1 MERAKPEKRL
11 LAFAVLMA
19 AGLNGAQAADVPV
32 DVELVLAVDV
42 SGSMNG
48 EELRLQREGYVAALR
63 SPEVWRAVESG
74 RHGAV
79 AVTYAEWARGDLQR
93 VILPWTRI
101 ASEADARAAADVLEA
116 APVAN
121 MRNTSI
127 TGALRFATAQFDGN
141 GFAGERLVIDI
152 SGDGPNNQGGPVTE
166 ARDAAI
172 DAGITINGLPLEVED
187 WVAAPLFAK
196 GATLADYYEACV
208 TGGPMSFV
216 LPVKAWAEFPEA
228 VRRKLVLELS
238 GTVPRVADRVWRA
251 AQSEPDCLIGERLRR
266 QWQDP

>member
-1 MERAKPEKRL
+1 MIKRHARFAACAVSL
-11 LAFAVLMA
+11 ICGPSAFAQDA
-19 AGLNGAQAADVPV
+19 AV

-48 EELRLQREGYVAALR
+48 EELRLQRDGYVAALR

-79 AVTYAEWARGDLQR
+79 AITYVEWARDDLKR
-93 VILPWTRI
+93 VIIPWTRI
-101 ASEADARAAADVLEA
+101 AGEADALAVADILMA

-127 TGALRFATAQFDGN
+127 TGALRFAAAAFDGN
-141 GFAGERLVIDI
+141 GFDAERRVIDV
-152 SGDGPNNQGGPVTE
+152 SGDGPNNQGGAVTE
-166 ARDAAI
+166 ARDAVL
-172 DAGITINGLPLEVED
+172 DAGITINGLPLEIEE
-187 WVAAPLFAK
+187 WTIGGLF
-196 GATLADYYEACV
+196 GRDATLADYYEACV

-216 LPVKAWAEFPEA
+216 MPVRSWQEFPMA
-228 VRRKLVLELS
+228 VRQKLVLELS
-238 GTVPRVADRVWRA
+238 GRVPDAPARLWRA
-251 AQSEPDCLIGERLRR
+251 AATPPDCLIGERMRR